1 MIQTK
6 DKFGFWS
13 IVLLGINGI
22 VGTGIFLL
30 PNKAY
35 AMVGTASLGV
45 LFFDAILAVF
55 IALCFAEAASFFKR
69 NGGPYLY
76 AKHALGDFAGYE
88 VGVLKWIV
96 TLIAW
101 ATMAVGLATVIQS
114 AIPALAGDFYKNVL
128 ATFIVAILTGVN
140 LMGVSVSKVLSNVMT
155 VAKLVPLILFIAIGA
170 FFINGSNFTLVLS
183 TESVETGSIAS
194 AALLLFF
201 AYTGFEALAVAAEDM
216 ENPKK
221 NLPKAIVVTMIL
233 VTFIYMAI
241 LAVCIGVMGPDL
253 ASSKTP
259 IQDAFQEIL
268 GPVGMYIVFA
278 GTFLSMLG
286 INMAEAFYAP
296 RISTALA
303 QDGMVPAFFDKRNK
317 HDVPYIAAIITCVLT
332 ILLTWTGSFT
342 QLAAISAI
350 SRFTQMVPTIL
361 AVIIF
366 RKRWPHKERSYK
378 IPFGITIPV
387 IAILITLWMISNAT
401 MTQIIWGLG
410 GIVVIAPFY
419 YFYWDKKR
427 KGLIQETDDLD

>member
-1 MIQTK
+1 
-6 DKFGFWS
+6 
-13 IVLLGINGI
+13 
-22 VGTGIFLL
+22 
-30 PNKAY
+30 
-35 AMVGTASLGV
+35 
-45 LFFDAILAVF
+45 
-55 IALCFAEAASFFKR
+55 
-69 NGGPYLY
+69 
-76 AKHALGDFAGYE
+76 
-88 VGVLKWIV
+88 
-96 TLIAW
+96 
-101 ATMAVGLATVIQS
+101 
-114 AIPALAGDFYKNVL
+114 PALAGDFYKHVL
-128 ATFIVAILTGVN
+128 ASLIVAILTGIN

-253 ASSKTP
+253 ASTKTP